1 MTELWYYTHRRYC
14 THRNQ
19 ESMVFEVWVRT
30 GRQEESTLVA
40 SCRKRG
46 DANLIRKVL
55 QDHADARRKVA

>member
-1 MTELWYYTHRRYC
+1 MKELWYYTHR
-14 THRNQ
+14 NL
-19 ESMVFEVWVRT
+19 ESTVFEVWVLA
-30 GRQEESTLVA
+30 GRQEESILVA